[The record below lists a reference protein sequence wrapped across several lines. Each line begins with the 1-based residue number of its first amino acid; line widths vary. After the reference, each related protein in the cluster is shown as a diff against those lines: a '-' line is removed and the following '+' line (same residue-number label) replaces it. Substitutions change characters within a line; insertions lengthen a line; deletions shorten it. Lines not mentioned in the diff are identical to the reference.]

1 MFDVSSVQK
10 LLTTKH
16 VARKVVYKAV
26 TGTTMDDA
34 DQGAKLG
41 MAVI

>member
-1 MFDVSSVQK
+1 MFDLETVKK

-16 VARKVVYKAV
+16 VGKKVVFKAV

-41 MAVI
+41 MLAI